1 MSELSRSKVLICEN
15 TFFQGSPGL
24 RADRTDSQTDTES
37 FDPNPENAP
46 KRLPDSGA
54 TNNLRASKNTLP
66 RLAIDASGRFWLAF
80 RTAHPIWWSPLGTVW
95 SEELVSFDGKDWSKP
110 IFLNHSDNLLD
121 NRPALVSIANG
132 KLLIV
137 NSSDGRRNFQVSQT
151 ALNPLG
157 MNPDVPL
164 DRYENDLW
172 SDLIDLGPGNQ
183 VIPVVALDRGGN

>member
-1 MSELSRSKVLICEN
+1 
-15 TFFQGSPGL
+15 
-24 RADRTDSQTDTES
+24 
-37 FDPNPENAP
+37 
-46 KRLPDSGA
+46 LPDSGA

-151 ALNPLG
+151 ASNPLG

-164 DRYENDLW
+164 DPYEKRPVER
-172 SDLIDLGPGNQ
+172 SDRPGPGQ
-183 VIPVVALDRGGN
+183 SGHTRGRADRGGN